1 MKRFLITLLAIAIAT
16 LTGAQSVEDFD
27 GDFTLA
33 SAAGYITYPAE
44 LAGVQP
50 EPGEYKFD
58 AHIVL
63 YENSP
68 WSAAISADYFFP
80 AVVTISD
87 DQEATIAQGRWSMT
101 IPWDEYCPCY
111 LTENDPPRGVYKID
125 ALTFHGNGIAI
136 HWTGVFQATGSIGP
150 WWDWKDGAFR
160 TATELLPI
168 GPPYSTPDSTRRTSA
183 GDPRRSGGR
192 RPQ

>member
-1 MKRFLITLLAIAIAT
+1 MKRFLVTLLAIAIAS
-16 LTGAQSVEDFD
+16 LVGAQTPDDFD

-33 SAAGYITYPAE
+33 AAAGYYTYPPE

-50 EPGEYKFD
+50 EPGEYQFD

-68 WSAAISADYFFP
+68 WSAAISADYFFD
-80 AVVTISD
+80 VTVIAGET
-87 DQEATIAQGRWSMT
+87 EATIASGRWSTT
-101 IPWDEYCPCY
+101 IPWDPYCPCF
-111 LTENDPPRGVYKID
+111 LTENDPPQGVYKID
-125 ALTFHGNGIAI
+125 ALTFHADGTAT
-136 HWTGVFQATGSIGP
+136 HWTGALRMTGSIGP

-160 TATELLPI
+160 TATELLPVESPWSEPI
-168 GPPYSTPDSTRRTSA
+168 ESSRTTVQ
-183 GDPRRSGGR
+183 PRRSGGR